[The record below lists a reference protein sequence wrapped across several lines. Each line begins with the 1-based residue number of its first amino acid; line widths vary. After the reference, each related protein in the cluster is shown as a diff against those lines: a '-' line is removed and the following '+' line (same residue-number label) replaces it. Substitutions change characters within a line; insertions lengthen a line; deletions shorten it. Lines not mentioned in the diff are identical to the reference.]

1 MRPETTVASGSL
13 WRGVTGTLK
22 TNLRLT
28 HVLWAA
34 LSLFVLGLSLLP
46 IVIASAVQDDYFH
59 NAEHMMMAVAGLIL
73 GVPLSS
79 IYQRLVNLMVSHV
92 SPAVGRITLN
102 KRARAVHWGVLLTV
116 MVLDLLGMSRLVD
129 AYVDAYPL
137 AHAAEHFVIYGL
149 YAVFGGALFSLMA
162 SRALAWLITLIYLA
176 MLLMYLADENN
187 VMNIQF

>member
-1 MRPETTVASGSL
+1 MRPGMSVASGSL
-13 WRGVTGTLK
+13 WRSVAGTLK
-22 TNLRLT
+22 TNLRPA
-28 HVLWAA
+28 HALWAV
-34 LSLFVLGLSLLP
+34 LSLGVLGLSLLP
-46 IVIASAVQDDYFH
+46 VVIASAVQDDYFH

-92 SPAVGRITLN
+92 SPGVGREVLN
-102 KRARAVHWGVLLTV
+102 RRTRAVHWGVLLSVT
-116 MVLDLLGMSRLVD
+116 MLDLLGMSRWID
-129 AYVDAYPL
+129 AYVDAHPL

-149 YAVFGGALFSLMA
+149 YALFGGALFSLMA
-162 SRALAWLITLIYLA
+162 SRALAWLITFIYLA